1 MSIWRNIEERD
12 GPSGKS
18 QGGEEAEG
26 LGPCSEGL
34 LGIFHWVS
42 GCRMQESGGCGK
54 QGHGA
59 GVDAAD
65 VMEGGS
71 TNEKLLTRNRAPPF
85 WKQKRPGPSFHL

>member
-1 MSIWRNIEERD
+1 MAHQGRAREERRPKAWGLAVRASLGFSTGCQ
-12 GPSGKS
+12 GPHAGVRRLW
-18 QGGEEAEG
+18 EAG
-26 LGPCSEGL
+26 D
-34 LGIFHWVS
+34 
-42 GCRMQESGGCGK
+42 
-54 QGHGA
+54 GA